1 MARIALISG
10 SLRAESSNSAVV
22 ATIGKIIEGRA
33 GGHEATVVP
42 MRDFPPFDEDVERA
56 GHPAPL
62 EAARGQV
69 AGADALIV
77 CSPAYNGYPSGVLK
91 NALDWLSRP
100 GGGSPLTNLPT
111 AVLSASPGQAG
122 GANVQP
128 HVRRILANCGAA
140 AVECD
145 EVAVG
150 DAISLRTSEG
160 LIEDPAVV
168 SELEKLVDA
177 VLAAVAA
184 R

>member
-1 MARIALISG
+1 MARIALLSG

-33 GGHEATVVP
+33 GGHEVAVVP
-42 MRDFPPFDEDVERA
+42 VGDFPLFDEDVERA
-56 GHPAPL
+56 GHRAPL

-69 AGADALIV
+69 WGADALIV

-100 GGGSPLTNLPT
+100 GGRSPLTGLPT
-111 AVLSASPGQAG
+111 AVLSASPGRAG
-122 GANVQP
+122 GANVQV
-128 HVRRILANCGAA
+128 HVRQILANCGAL

-150 DAISLRTSEG
+150 DAISLRTAEG
-160 LIEDPAVV
+160 LIEEPAVV
-168 SELEKLVDA
+168 CELEKLVDA

>member
-1 MARIALISG
+1 MATIALLSG

-22 ATIGKIIEGRA
+22 ATLRKLIEEGA

-42 MRDFPPFDEDVERA
+42 LRDFPPFDEDVEHA
-56 GHPAPL
+56 GLPAAL
-62 EAARGQV
+62 EAARARV
-69 AGADALIV
+69 SGADALIV

-100 GGGSPLTNLPT
+100 GGDSPLTGLPT

-128 HVRRILANCGAA
+128 HVRQILANSGAA

-150 DAISLRTSEG
+150 NAISLRTPDG
-160 LIEDPAVV
+160 LIEDPAVL
-168 SELEKLVDA
+168 SRLAKLVDT